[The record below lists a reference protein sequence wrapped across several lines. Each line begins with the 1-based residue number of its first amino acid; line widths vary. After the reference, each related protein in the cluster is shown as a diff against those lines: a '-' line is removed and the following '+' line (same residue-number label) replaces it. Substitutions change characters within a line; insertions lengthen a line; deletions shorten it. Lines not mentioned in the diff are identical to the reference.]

1 MKVQVNLSIF
11 YSAFRFLSML
21 RNIQFIYSDTDHI
34 TIVSEIDTVSLRI
47 SRRTAVFKMAANIF
61 LSRAKEQSV
70 HFVENYE
77 ILHYFTP
84 FLSADKLRKILQF
97 IYSVYTKNN
106 ARFVPR
112 PNLYAGVLRC
122 RSAKPPEFSF
132 TVLVGRSATELSQ
145 SADCYSESG
154 GTVARFCEDSSAFL

>member
-1 MKVQVNLSIF
+1 
-11 YSAFRFLSML
+11 
-21 RNIQFIYSDTDHI
+21 
-34 TIVSEIDTVSLRI
+34 
-47 SRRTAVFKMAANIF
+47 MAANIF

-106 ARFVPR
+106 ARFVVPVAEYTR
-112 PNLYAGVLRC
+112 PIIA
-122 RSAKPPEFSF
+122 A
-132 TVLVGRSATELSQ
+132 
-145 SADCYSESG
+145 
-154 GTVARFCEDSSAFL
+154 